1 MQLTQKETS
10 LLQDLK
16 SQEQLC
22 VTKYEKYANA
32 ACDEQL
38 KKLFMEIG
46 RMEQT
51 HLDTVNSMLSG
62 TVPMMT
68 GGGGQSQ
75 GAKPSQ
81 SACSQE
87 EQKTDAY
94 LCQDALGME
103 KHVSHVYDTCVFE
116 FKDANARD
124 TLNHIQK
131 EEQQHGKRIY
141 DYMAANGMYC

>member
-10 LLQDLK
+10 LLQNLK

-22 VTKYEKYANA
+22 VTKYEKYASA

-38 KKLFMEIG
+38 RKLFMEIG

-51 HLDTVNSMLSG
+51 HLDTVNGMLSG
-62 TVPMMT
+62 TVPMMA
-68 GGGGQSQ
+68 GGGGQNA
-75 GAKPSQ
+75 GAQPAQ
-81 SACSQE
+81 SACSQAE
-87 EQKTDAY
+87 KKTDAY
-94 LCQDALGME
+94 LCQDVLGME
-103 KHVSHVYDTCVFE
+103 KHVSHTYDTCIFE
-116 FKDANARD
+116 FKDAGARD

-141 DYMAANGMYC
+141 DYMAANGMYS

>member
-1 MQLTQKETS
+1 MQLSQKETTI
-10 LLQDLK
+10 LQDLK

-46 RMEQT
+46 QMEQT

-62 TVPMMT
+62 TIPMMT
-68 GGGGQSQ
+68 GGGQQSG
-75 GAKPSQ
+75 GAQPQQ
-81 SACSQE
+81 SSCSPE
-87 EQKTDAY
+87 EQKMDAY
-94 LCQDALGME
+94 LCQDVLGTE
-103 KHVSHVYDTCVFE
+103 KHVSHTYDTGVFE

-141 DYMAANGMYC
+141 DYMAVNGMYS